1 VFICGFVCPT
11 EDENLMAE
19 HQAILVSI
27 ENQVAWVTLNRPD
40 ARNAVNDDM
49 REELLGVFA
58 DARTNPDIRAL
69 VLTGAGKGFCTGAD
83 LSRRGAGPIGPGAA
97 REMLRTRSQRLIRA
111 LWELEK
117 PVIAAV
123 NGVAAGLGAHLAFA
137 CDLVIVAAEARF
149 IEVFVRRGIAVDA
162 AGAYLLPRL
171 IGLMKAKELVF
182 FGDDLSAEDA
192 QRIGLASK
200 VVPADQ
206 LQAAAKEWAERLANG
221 PTFALGMSKRLL
233 NRSLEVDLETAL
245 DDEAMAQSLVTQSED
260 TKEGMLA
267 FMEKRQPVF
276 KGR

>member
-1 VFICGFVCPT
+1 MP
-11 EDENLMAE
+11 DYN
-19 HQAILVSI
+19 AI
-27 ENQVAWVTLNRPD
+27 QVANENAVAWITLNRPD

-49 REELLGVFA
+49 REELLAVLT
-58 DARTNPDIRAL
+58 DARTNPEVRAV

-83 LSRRGAGPIGPGAA
+83 LSRRGSGPSGPGAA
-97 REMLRTRSQRLIRA
+97 REMMRTRSQRLIRTV
-111 LWELEK
+111 WELEK

-137 CDLVIVAAEARF
+137 CDLVIAAADARF

-162 AGAYLLPRL
+162 GGAYLLPRL
-171 IGLMKAKELVF
+171 IGLARAKELVF
-182 FGDDLSAEDA
+182 FGDDLGADDA
-192 QRIGLASK
+192 ARIGLVNK

-206 LQAAAKEWAERLANG
+206 LHAATKEWADRLATG

-233 NRSLEVDLETAL
+233 NRSLESDLETAL
-245 DDEAMAQSLVTQSED
+245 DEEAMVQSIVTQSED

-267 FMEKRQPVF
+267 FAERRQPAF

>member
-1 VFICGFVCPT
+1 
-11 EDENLMAE
+11 MADF
-19 HQAILVSI
+19 QAI
-27 ENQVAWVTLNRPD
+27 QVRHEQQVTTITLNRPE

-49 REELLGVFA
+49 REELLTVLT
-58 DARTNPDIRAL
+58 DARTNLDVRAV

-83 LSRRGAGPIGPGAA
+83 LSRRGSGPTGPGAA

-111 LWELEK
+111 VWELEK

-137 CDLVIVAAEARF
+137 CDLVIAAAESRF

-171 IGLMKAKELVF
+171 IGLAKAKELVF
-182 FGDDLSAEDA
+182 FGDDLAADDA
-192 QRIGLASK
+192 QRIGLVNK
-200 VVPADQ
+200 VVPGDQ
-206 LQAAAKEWAERLANG
+206 LQAAAAEWALRLASG
-221 PTFALGMSKRLL
+221 PTYALGMSKRLL
-233 NRSLEVDLETAL
+233 NRSLDVDMETAL
-245 DDEAMAQSLVTQSED
+245 DEEAMVQSLVTQSED

-267 FMEKRQPVF
+267 FMEKRTPAF